1 MCSHPRVQNT
11 AISPEGTASHTGTA
25 EWLSYTGGQTFVP
38 VRWWEV
44 SNSAESAVP
53 FRNFKCCNLF
63 SFHLP
68 ISSPF
73 HYRNI
78 RHPLCLFFIITRDT
92 TPFGLLAYNLYFCA
106 TTSLTIGWNF
116 PVPNQIYFT
125 TKRKYVSKLHK

>member
-1 MCSHPRVQNT
+1 MLKCHRQSTLIMCSHPRVQNT

-44 SNSAESAVP
+44 SNLAESAVP

-78 RHPLCLFFIITRDT
+78 RHPLCLSIVFI
-92 TPFGLLAYNLYFCA
+92 LYN
-106 TTSLTIGWNF
+106 
-116 PVPNQIYFT
+116 NQRHRHHLDCWPIICIF
-125 TKRKYVSKLHK
+125 VLPPASQ